1 MLLLCVQK
9 DMDFIGRNALMKQR
23 VEGVKRMYVQLIL
36 QDHDH
41 EIDLWPWGSEPI
53 YRNGKYI
60 GATTTTGYGFTF
72 KKQVWCSLMD
82 NFMCMPHL
90 VA

>member
-1 MLLLCVQK
+1 
-9 DMDFIGRNALMKQR
+9 MDFIGRGALMKQR

-41 EIDLWPWGSEPI
+41 EIELWPWGSEPI
-53 YRNGKYI
+53 YRDGKYV

-72 KKQVWCSLMD
+72 KKQVWCSVMD
-82 NFMCMPHL
+82 NFMCMSRL